1 MIIGL
6 IRHGK
11 TEWNALGRIQGQT
24 DIPLNEEGKRQAEAL
39 ALRLSGEE
47 RRWDAIV
54 SSDLRRAA
62 DTASIIAARLG
73 IPHLPSDTRLRERFF
88 GEVEGTTEEER
99 LHRWGPDWRMADAGQ
114 ESDES
119 VQARGLAFVEE
130 WRAKGAGTRLLVVSH
145 GSFLAQ
151 LLRVMCDCLD
161 DGHLVNMSFSVLQY
175 EAEAKRWNP
184 VLHNCTNHL
193 KQLALKS

>member
-11 TEWNALGRIQGQT
+11 TDWNALGRIQGQT

-39 ALRLSGEE
+39 ALRLSGEG
-47 RRWDAIV
+47 RQWDAIV
-54 SSDLRRAA
+54 SSDLRRAGA
-62 DTASIIAARLG
+62 TAAIIAARLG
-73 IPHLPSDTRLRERFF
+73 IPRLPSDPRLRERFF

-99 LHRWGPDWRMADAGQ
+99 LLRWGPDWRKADAGQ

-119 VQARGLAFVEE
+119 VQARSLAFVQEMLTAN
-130 WRAKGAGTRLLVVSH
+130 RHPRLLVVSH
-145 GSFLAQ
+145 GSLLAQ
-151 LLRVMCDCLD
+151 LLRGMCDKLD
-161 DGHLVNMSFSVLQY
+161 DSHLVNMSLSVLQY
-175 EAEAKRWNP
+175 EAGAKRWNS

-193 KQLALKS
+193 KELTPKS